1 MAKDEMTGLGQLVLR
16 SEMEALYIKDIHILD
31 QVNEHGILS
40 LSFLSGKQMEPMDAM
55 RYQNS
60 RIQLLDGD
68 SACIFCGT
76 CVAIQLK
83 KENDYTEVQ
92 VQAKTLSE
100 QTDRERKTKT
110 FQSTGKTLKGILSE
124 GIGSGTLVQLDSDI
138 PVTEMLSQENETD
151 WTFNRRIANQYGKQV
166 FVNSKTTGCQI
177 HIGNHPFAVKEPGK
191 VLSASVGR
199 DVDKVRAI
207 QAGPSQSASVFEFEE
222 TTITVS
228 DLSIG
233 AGYAVSYEGRTQT
246 VTRSEIR
253 ASQGLLVNAIT
264 LVHGEGVVPEVS
276 RSQGSTK
283 RSSILTGTVTA
294 VDGTNVMVDFNTPGD
309 APRWMPYASAVS
321 NYFYSMP
328 DIGDTVFVYYETGD
342 SEKIVCLGSRHVN
355 QSPDFSNPK
364 NKMMTANNRMVKFAE
379 KELNLIG
386 NRSEY
391 DGNGGEQAKI
401 IFNDET
407 GIQSTRDIN
416 LKAEEKIT
424 LQALKGTYKGID
436 ELKQKFD
443 QMYGEGE
450 SKYTAEGGSM
460 EFDAMA
466 LLSSRSYTALKD
478 NIKQN
483 LEAPFQVFGTLQ
495 ELTGRI
501 GGSAGTEGGEGEGE
515 AEAPVF
521 EEGVAHILSLERLI
535 LQVGTTSVTFAGGVI
550 QIRTNAYMQLG
561 TDRSVAYEHLE
572 DENYSWKDMFLDVAQ
587 CALDIVGA
595 LPIPVVSTVAN
606 LANAGIS
613 LSRGDYVGAAISAG
627 TACLSLIPGANTA
640 VGAAKAVATAGKI
653 GKTVKKVATVIK
665 IAKIFSSGAN
675 NVNLA
680 LTAGMAIWDIGTA
693 IKDGTF
699 DMNDPDCR
707 RDVMSILQGT
717 SNIAKSKVEKS
728 KIKEN
733 GKERFKT
740 RGEKETERQ
749 QRKDS
754 RKQTVQ
760 KAKDTAKSV
769 KDKARAKLDEY
780 SANRCKNGDPID
792 MVTGGYLIEQCDLLI
807 NDIRGRIAIERT
819 YESLLSEEESPV
831 GKGWT
836 LSLFSQAYV
845 YDEKIEILLPDQ
857 HTETFLKTAEGYRN
871 RRGGTKRLSLT
882 EERDGYN
889 LFDSTDKTNW
899 FYDREGKLLTATDR
913 NGNRTSYDYKGEKL
927 AKISFASGQ
936 YLTFTWQGD
945 KISSMQDCIGR
956 SVEYCY
962 EDDYLI
968 AVTMVNGG
976 KETYGYDTKGRV
988 NEITDANGVTYI
1000 HNEYD
1005 RKGRVTRQSLSNGQE
1020 YILFYGEEDRMNT
1033 YLAPQN
1039 GQEIRYHY
1047 NLLKQLVKTEYS
1059 DGTTL
1064 EYGYDSW
1071 ENRVWEKDRKGNE
1084 TRREYNETGHLLA
1097 LHEPNG
1103 RKFFYEYDEAGNC
1116 IHKWDNTGMD
1126 SRYIYDNTGNL
1137 MEELQKVDEEKFQ
1150 HYRFTY
1156 DLYGRI
1162 TSFTDPN
1169 GNGETYEY
1177 GNLFGEEQIY
1187 VSAGGER
1194 TAYGYDEAG
1203 RIMTRTDMDGTS
1215 RYAYNSF
1222 DLLCQAT
1229 NPLGHTARYVY
1240 DGVLDLIQ
1248 VVRPNQ
1254 YGENMGADTGD
1265 RYRYDAFHHQNM
1277 HIDAAGGIYALQ
1289 LDGEGNPVKEI
1300 HPNAYR
1306 IEDKDGEGIINYYDS
1321 SDNKYKIKY
1330 PNGGTRRIWYDASG
1344 NITKVCN
1351 PEQYDEK
1358 ADDGPGFCY
1367 EYDSGNRLI
1376 QITGPE
1382 GDILHQYTYNLAG
1395 NLMKAVH
1402 GSNCRKPVENS
1413 TIEGTERETVGEL
1426 YSYNSLGWLFE
1437 SRTPMEEREGVVWY
1451 QLIRYE
1457 YDLAGNQVKEI
1468 RYCDYQRKETQTGE
1482 VHTISYEYDKEDR
1495 LVCVSDCTGAVLRY
1509 GYDGKGRRTLE
1520 KRRINQS
1527 TEQVFR
1533 YFYDEGG
1540 HIIKVSRSADQ
1551 KGCGKETVFVRYEY
1565 DKNGNNTRVLLPS
1578 GGEILREYDAAD
1590 RLIKES
1596 HNEKKSGIHNTTS
1609 FVYDKAGNL
1618 ICITDNQGRKTEI
1631 KYDLLNQEIQRTER
1645 DGGTTRRFYDNNGQL
1660 IKVIRPKEYE
1670 ASKENGPGT
1679 VYTYDARGQ
1688 LLTILRPDGKVQES
1702 RTYDREGNLIQTLD
1716 GTGSGARFFY
1726 DLGGRRTRIE
1736 TEGKAT
1742 QSYTY
1747 DAFGNV
1753 TGLCDGEGNRTEY
1766 VLDKWGRITDIR
1778 KADESQEH
1786 YGYDYAG
1793 NIIESID
1800 GEGNR
1805 TIYEYSGANLL
1816 SGLTDPAGETEQY
1829 CYDEEGRLSKKT
1841 DRNGIE
1847 TSYTYNLY
1855 GNLLTRRAKELSE
1868 VYEYTTEG
1876 LLKAAIA
1883 GGMRYSY
1890 TYDHMGRL
1898 IQKKA
1903 SGRTLLSFVYDKN
1916 GNLRRQKDVTGKQTE
1931 YFYNLNDEIKEIWDD
1946 GRPIAEYNYNEDGT
1960 IKSLQNGENLYT
1972 EYAYDKDKNLTGL
1985 RSTLSG
1991 KILADNYYKYD
2002 GNGNRTG
2009 KQQLHGEISYTYDS
2023 LSRLTKVQY
2032 PGSWEE
2038 LSYDKAGN
2046 RTRRISPKGEELYQ
2060 YDSRNRLTSHSV
2072 NGIMEDYAYDNAG
2085 NLLKDGKNQYNYDA
2099 FNRTSRVETFDG
2111 NIQINRYDAE
2121 GLRHE
2126 LEETGNLVQFIFRGT
2141 EIVAEESK
2149 EEIRRYIRSDILLA
2163 SDAESARTYYHYASD
2178 ELGSITHVTV
2188 KEEVLNRYEY
2198 DAWGN
2203 VTECQEKVEN
2213 QFKFNGQQF
2222 DPVSQQYYLRARYYN
2237 PVIGRFTQEDAY
2249 RGDGLNLYAY
2259 CDNNPVYY
2267 VDPSGNACEP
2277 GKDRIGESADAS
2289 KNTTKTPTKLD
2300 KKPTFNAQQ
2309 QSEYD
2314 AARARGAGAAEA
2326 YYIATG
2332 KNPLNQTGSDYMA
2345 SREQQKIM
2353 DYYQKSATSNY
2364 NKRKG
2369 TGTAQQVG
2377 SWTHADV
2384 ANDINNNFT
2393 PNNIKYLPYIK
2404 RINIEQNY
2412 LDGRTID
2419 NNAKNSSRVDIAI
2432 ENKVNSNILVG
2443 DIKTGKATY
2452 TQRQQTKNSNNING
2466 TGSNTKGYTFT
2477 HMEIKP

>member
-1 MAKDEMTGLGQLVLR
+1 MAKDEMTGLGQLVLQ
-16 SEMEALYIKDIHILD
+16 SEIEALYIKDIHILE
-31 QVNEHGILS
+31 QANEHGILS
-40 LSFLSGKQMEPMDAM
+40 LSFLSRKQMEPMDAM

-60 RIQLLDGD
+60 RIQLMDREG
-68 SACIFCGT
+68 ACIFCGT
-76 CVAIQLK
+76 CAAIQLK
-83 KENDYTEVQ
+83 KENDYTEVKI
-92 VQAKTLSE
+92 QAKTLSE
-100 QTDRERKTKT
+100 QTDREKKTKT
-110 FQSTGKTLKGILSE
+110 YQSTGKTLMGILGE

-138 PVTEMLSQENETD
+138 SITEMLSQENETD
-151 WTFNRRIANQYGKQV
+151 WNFDRRIANQYGKQV

-177 HIGNHPFAVKEPGK
+177 HLGNHPFAVKEPGK

-222 TTITVS
+222 TTITIS

-233 AGYAVSYEGRTQT
+233 AGYAVAYEGRTQT

-276 RSQGSTK
+276 RSQGTTK

-294 VDGTNVMVDFNTPGD
+294 VDGTNVMVDFSTPGD
-309 APRWMPYASAVS
+309 APRWMPYASSVS

-379 KELNLIG
+379 KELDLIG

-407 GIQSTRDIN
+407 GIEIQSTKDIN

-443 QMYGEGE
+443 QMYGEGDG
-450 SKYTAEGGSM
+450 KYTAEGGSM

-501 GGSAGTEGGEGEGE
+501 GGSAGTEGGEGEA
-515 AEAPVF
+515 AEVPVF
-521 EEGVAHILSLERLI
+521 DEGVAHILSLERLI
-535 LQVGTTSVTFAGGVI
+535 LQVGTTSVIFAGGVI

-561 TDRSVAYEHLE
+561 TDRSATYEHLE
-572 DENYSWKDMFLDVAQ
+572 DENYSWRDMFLDVAQ

-595 LPIPVVSTVAN
+595 LPIPIVSTVAN

-665 IAKIFSSGAN
+665 IAKIFSVGAN

-693 IKDGTF
+693 MKDGTF

-717 SNIAKSKVEKS
+717 SNLAKSKVEKS
-728 KIKEN
+728 KVKEN
-733 GKERFKT
+733 GKERFKK
-740 RGEKETERQ
+740 RGEKEAERQ

-754 RKQTVQ
+754 RKQAVQ

-807 NDIRGRIAIERT
+807 NDIGGRVAIERT
-819 YESLLSEEESPV
+819 YESLLSDEESPV

-836 LSLFSQAYV
+836 LSLFSQAFI

-871 RRGGTKRLSLT
+871 RRGGTKSLSLT
-882 EERDGYN
+882 EEREGYN
-889 LFDSTDKTNW
+889 LFDSTDKSNW

-913 NGNRTSYDYKGEKL
+913 NGNRTSYDYKGENL

-936 YLTFTWQGD
+936 YLIFTWKGD

-962 EDDYLI
+962 EDGYLI
-968 AVTMVNGG
+968 AVSMVNGG

-1020 YILFYGEEDRMNT
+1020 YVLFFGEEDRVNT

-1047 NLLKQLVKTEYS
+1047 NLLKQLVKTEYT

-1064 EYGYDSW
+1064 EYGYDTW
-1071 ENRVWEKDRKGNE
+1071 ENRVWEKDRNGNE
-1084 TRREYNETGHLLA
+1084 TRREYNETGHMLA

-1126 SRYIYDNTGNL
+1126 SRYVYDKAGNL
-1137 MEELQKVDEEKFQ
+1137 LEELQKVDEEQRQ
-1150 HYRFTY
+1150 HYQFTY

-1194 TAYGYDEAG
+1194 TVYGYDEAG

-1215 RYAYNSF
+1215 RYAYNNF

-1277 HIDAAGGIYALQ
+1277 HIDAAGGIYALF

-1300 HPNAYR
+1300 HPNTYR

-1321 SDNKYKIKY
+1321 SDNKYKIQY
-1330 PNGGTRRIWYDASG
+1330 PGGGTRRIWYDANG
-1344 NITKVCN
+1344 NISKVCN
-1351 PEQYDEK
+1351 PEQYNEK
-1358 ADDGPGFCY
+1358 SDDGPGFCY

-1382 GDILHQYTYNLAG
+1382 GDILHQYTYDLAG
-1395 NLMKAVH
+1395 NLKKAVH
-1402 GSNCRKPVENS
+1402 GRNCREVVEDS
-1413 TIEGTERETVGEL
+1413 GIEVIEQGETVGEL
-1426 YSYNSLGWLFE
+1426 YFYNSLGWLME

-1451 QLIRYE
+1451 QLTRYE
-1457 YDLAGNQVKEI
+1457 YDLAGNQVKEV

-1482 VHTISYEYDKEDR
+1482 VHTISYEYDREDR

-1540 HIIKVSRSADQ
+1540 HILKVSRSADQ
-1551 KGCGKETVFVRYEY
+1551 MGCGKEIVSVHYEY
-1565 DKNGNNTRVLLPS
+1565 DKNGNNTRVVLPS

-1590 RLIKES
+1590 RLVKES
-1596 HNEKKSGIHNTTS
+1596 HTEKRSGINNTTG
-1609 FVYDKAGNL
+1609 FAYDKAGNL
-1618 ICITDNQGRKTEI
+1618 ICITDNQGRKTDI
-1631 KYDLLNQEIQRTER
+1631 KYDLLNREIQRTER
-1645 DGGTTRRFYDNNGQL
+1645 DGGVTRQFYDNNGQL
-1660 IKVIRPKEYE
+1660 IKVIRPKAYE
-1670 ASKENGPGT
+1670 ASKENGAGT
-1679 VYTYDARGQ
+1679 VYTYDAMGQ

-1747 DAFGNV
+1747 DAFGNI
-1753 TGLCDGEGNRTEY
+1753 TGLCDGEGHRTEY

-1778 KADESQEH
+1778 MADESQEH

-1793 NIIESID
+1793 NIIESVD

-1805 TIYEYSGANLL
+1805 TIYEYNAANLL

-1847 TSYTYNLY
+1847 TSYTYNIY
-1855 GNLLTRRAKELSE
+1855 GNLQSRRAKELSE
-1868 VYEYTTEG
+1868 VYEYTPEG

-1883 GGMRYSY
+1883 GGMHYSY
-1890 TYDHMGRL
+1890 TYDTMGRL
-1898 IQKKA
+1898 EEKKA
-1903 SGRTLLSFVYDKN
+1903 SGKTLLSFVYDRN
-1916 GNLRRQKDVTGKQTE
+1916 GNLWKQKDVTGKQTE
-1931 YFYNLNDEIKEIWDD
+1931 YCYNLNDEIKEIWDD
-1946 GRPIAEYNYNEDGT
+1946 GKPVIEYNYNEDGT
-1960 IKSLQNGENLYT
+1960 IKSLRNGENLYT
-1972 EYAYDKDKNLTGL
+1972 EYVYDKDKNLTGL

-1991 KILADNYYKYD
+1991 EILADNYYRYD

-2023 LSRLTKVQY
+2023 LNRLTKVQY

-2060 YDSRNRLTSHSV
+2060 YDSRNRLNRHSV
-2072 NGIMEDYAYDNAG
+2072 NGITEDYTYDSAG

-2111 NIQINRYDAE
+2111 NVQINRYDAE

-2126 LEETGNLVQFIFRGT
+2126 MEENGNLVQFIFRGT

-2178 ELGSITHVTV
+2178 ELGSITHVTE

-2213 QFKFNGQQF
+2213 RFKFNGQQL
-2222 DPVSQQYYLRARYYN
+2222 DPISQQYYLRARYYN
-2237 PVIGRFTQEDAY
+2237 SVIGRFTQEDAY

-2259 CDNNPVYY
+2259 CANNPVYY
-2267 VDPSGNACEP
+2267 VDPSGNICETAANRIMNLIDEGRIK
-2277 GKDRIGESADAS
+2277 GKNKRQLESYLRNKLNNGGLTTAEQEVAKKLRVIVDNSSGNDKIRNWKGKEVKLPKDHIMSPRDPDFSEPPIIDAGPFTS
-2289 KNTTKTPTKLD
+2289 KQRDEFLKGNSAGTKLAPHHRHQIPIRD
-2300 KKPTFNAQQ
+2300 GGVIDELQGPGHPKGNEHTKGSPSRHPGPSVFNQ
-2309 QSEYD
+2309 EKD
-2314 AARARGAGAAEA
+2314 GA
-2326 YYIATG
+2326 
-2332 KNPLNQTGSDYMA
+2332 KL
-2345 SREQQKIM
+2345 
-2353 DYYQKSATSNY
+2353 
-2364 NKRKG
+2364 RK
-2369 TGTAQQVG
+2369 
-2377 SWTHADV
+2377 DEI
-2384 ANDINNNFT
+2384 NDHW
-2393 PNNIKYLPYIK
+2393 K
-2404 RINIEQNY
+2404 
-2412 LDGRTID
+2412 
-2419 NNAKNSSRVDIAI
+2419 AKGER
-2432 ENKVNSNILVG
+2432 L
-2443 DIKTGKATY
+2443 IKTGDDEWTDLGPK
-2452 TQRQQTKNSNNING
+2452 
-2466 TGSNTKGYTFT
+2466 
-2477 HMEIKP
+2477 